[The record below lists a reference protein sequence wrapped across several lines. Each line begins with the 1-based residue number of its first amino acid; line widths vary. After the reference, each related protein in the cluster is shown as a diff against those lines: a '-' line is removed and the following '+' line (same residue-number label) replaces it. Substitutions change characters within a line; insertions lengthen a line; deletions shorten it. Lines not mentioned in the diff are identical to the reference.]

1 MVSNCNYL
9 IRITNLRLF
18 LKDNVYSRQEII
30 DQIIQSINN
39 SFELFNV
46 NYDPAMQSIKIKI
59 KITNMKKR
67 FPLYEHN
74 SYYYYNIMNGILLD
88 VFNRNQELLNTLY
101 NMKKHEY
108 GLDIGEDSNVVDISM
123 IPHISGLYN
132 ITTLLDN
139 IIFINL

>member
-30 DQIIQSINN
+30 DQIIQSIND

-67 FPLYEHN
+67 FPFYEHN

-88 VFNRNQELLNTLY
+88 VFNKNQELLNTLY

-108 GLDIGEDSNVVDISM
+108 GLDIGEDINVVNLNM